1 MQRKSLITIA
11 WITFFIG
18 NASFVFFTPMKTW
31 QNYLVNMAF
40 AFLYSFTI
48 AVGNGVVNDYLSR
61 KYPWETKTRIRTIL
75 GIIATL
81 IVNIVLVLICDYIN
95 FIWFQ
100 GRPMSKFFEGS
111 MALSHWLTIN
121 IALLISAILHASGFM
136 KALKSSTQK
145 QVIRQKFIAKAAD
158 ARFESLKNQLDPH
171 FLFNSL
177 NVLDALIDE
186 NPPQAQRFTASMS
199 KIYRYVLDQKDKE
212 TVTVAEEVDFART
225 YAELL
230 KTRFEDSV
238 LFTFNI
244 AAEAENRY
252 VVPLSLQLLLE
263 NCIKHNFATA
273 QKPLHITIK
282 TEKETLIV
290 ENTLQPRPVISDREG
305 IGLANI
311 VQRYALLT
319 KAEVIVEE
327 TPETFAVHIP
337 LLHQK
342 QNIMNATEHT
352 EDEAYRK
359 AARRVRELKSFY
371 SNLISYCLVIP
382 FLIFVNLMTSREYY
396 WFWWPMLGWGLGLS
410 FHAMQTFGVGRNWE
424 EKQIEKILNQNKK

>member
-1 MQRKSLITIA
+1 
-11 WITFFIG
+11 
-18 NASFVFFTPMKTW
+18 
-31 QNYLVNMAF
+31 
-40 AFLYSFTI
+40 
-48 AVGNGVVNDYLSR
+48 
-61 KYPWETKTRIRTIL
+61 
-75 GIIATL
+75 
-81 IVNIVLVLICDYIN
+81 
-95 FIWFQ
+95 
-100 GRPMSKFFEGS
+100 
-111 MALSHWLTIN
+111 
-121 IALLISAILHASGFM
+121 
-136 KALKSSTQK
+136 
-145 QVIRQKFIAKAAD
+145 
-158 ARFESLKNQLDPH
+158 
-171 FLFNSL
+171 
-177 NVLDALIDE
+177 
-186 NPPQAQRFTASMS
+186 
-199 KIYRYVLDQKDKE
+199 
-212 TVTVAEEVDFART
+212 VDFART

-273 QKPLHITIK
+273 QKPLDITIK

-342 QNIMNATEHT
+342 QNIMNATERT
-352 EDEAYRK
+352 QDEAYRK